1 MVGGDV
7 YKRQMLYLTK
17 GTDRFG
23 RVEDGNT
30 VCDFDSEEIK
40 RHTSLS
46 LSLAP
51 VEYDGVKI
59 NMIDTPGLFDFE
71 VGQQEGIGAVESV
84 LITVSAR
91 SGLTV
96 GAQKA
101 YKLALKNGKSRMIYI
116 GKVDAEHADFYKVF
130 EDLKASFGPS
140 ICPVV
145 VPIEQAGGRV
155 FLNLITMKAYSY
167 AADGTAREVP
177 VPSYGHRTEGLLE
190 ALSLIH
196 I

>member
-1 MVGGDV
+1 M
-7 YKRQMLYLTK
+7 
-17 GTDRFG
+17 
-23 RVEDGNT
+23 
-30 VCDFDSEEIK
+30 
-40 RHTSLS
+40 
-46 LSLAP
+46 
-51 VEYDGVKI
+51 
-59 NMIDTPGLFDFE
+59 
-71 VGQQEGIGAVESV
+71 GQQEGIGAAESV

-130 EDLKASFGPS
+130 EDLKSAFGPS

-155 FLNLITMKAYSY
+155 FL
-167 AADGTAREVP
+167 
-177 VPSYGHRTEGLLE
+177 
-190 ALSLIH
+190 LSLIH
-196 I
+196 ISSPFKKSFDCALFRCCQQDRHSGRAAMPIAHSIFPLRFRPCRRGLHGRSETFGFYAR